1 MTNRRKFREHFT
13 WARLRVATV
22 RVAPALVRTDAEL
35 VAAVRSGD
43 SRAFAD
49 LYREHVESV
58 RRVAYDRV
66 GDSDATADA
75 VQDTFTRALQHL
87 DDLRE
92 PGRFRPWLLAIARHA
107 ASDQLRA
114 RTRLTALDESHD
126 ELFASTGPGPE
137 SVAEVRELAE
147 QVQGCIAGLSKR
159 DAAAVT
165 MVTQFGFTP
174 SQVAD
179 ALGVTPGAA
188 KVIVHRARRR
198 LRNALALQLM
208 VKQPTLACG
217 DFQKLLGEDPL
228 AASKHIET
236 CATCIERAGAAVV
249 RSTSVPGHPTLPSL
263 RPDQGPPRP
272 STLIPPSRTASAR
285 ESGSAPGCQS
295 TSEPKPSTSSS

>member
-1 MTNRRKFREHFT
+1 MRGSPT
-13 WARLRVATV
+13 
-22 RVAPALVRTDAEL
+22 LVRSDAEL

-58 RRVAYDRV
+58 RRVAYHLV

-92 PGRFRPWLLAIARHA
+92 PDRFRPWLLAIARHA
-107 ASDQLRA
+107 ATDQLRA
-114 RTRLTALDESHD
+114 RKRVTSLDESHD
-126 ELFASTGPGPE
+126 ELLASTGPGPE
-137 SVAEVRELAE
+137 SVAEVRELAD
-147 QVQGCIAGLSKR
+147 QVQGCVAGLSKR

-165 MVTQFGFTP
+165 MVTQLGFSP
-174 SQVAD
+174 AQVAD

-208 VKQPTLACG
+208 VKQPTLACD
-217 DFQKLLGEDPL
+217 DFQKLLTDDPL
-228 AASKHIET
+228 AAAKHIEQ
-236 CATCIERAGAAVV
+236 CETCIERAGAEVV
-249 RSTSVPGHPTLPSL
+249 PFEFAPET
-263 RPDQGPPRP
+263 PD
-272 STLIPPSRTASAR
+272 AA
-285 ESGSAPGCQS
+285 GSPA
-295 TSEPKPSTSSS
+295 